1 VESKFLHVCHVWER
15 FWPIEIGG
23 VERYILWLSDY
34 LAITRKMNFSLITG
48 RTKILSLRQNIHKVD
63 YSGNLKVYRVGPTA
77 AGLVHSIW
85 ISTLKSVP
93 NFVNKMALASY
104 CHEAAK
110 WKNAKT
116 ADIFH
121 IHGVWSDLEYI
132 NMGVYLSYRFKKPLV
147 LTLHGGFVGDPM
159 LGGMPLESNT
169 VHDLL
174 FNRATAITTYS
185 KVALD
190 SLKRMGLGDKCH
202 FITNFVDSK
211 RFQNPLPNQ
220 AHKITIIY
228 VGRME
233 PLQTPELVVK
243 AFKHVHSLFPETKLL
258 LVGYGTLFA
267 YLQSLVK
274 TLGIEAAVSMVGQQ
288 TDVRPFLWKSD
299 IFVATNFGYIA
310 TLEAWA
316 AGLAVVAQNFGVLKE
331 TVEDKV
337 NGLLV
342 QEHDVDDLAKA
353 LIKLVQ
359 DEKFRRKLAA
369 NGLEKVSNYDIRATA
384 PKMATVYDLIKEK

>member
-1 VESKFLHVCHVWER
+1 LHVCHVWER

-34 LAITRKMNFSLITG
+34 LTITGKMNFSLITG
-48 RTKILSLRQNIHKVD
+48 RTKILSLRHNIHKVD
-63 YSGNLKVYRVGPTA
+63 YTGNLKVYRVGPTP
-77 AGLVHSIW
+77 AGLVHSFC
-85 ISTLKSVP
+85 ISTFKSVP
-93 NFVNKMALASY
+93 NFVDKMALASY
-104 CHEAAK
+104 CHEASK
-110 WKNAKT
+110 WKNAKV
-116 ADIFH
+116 ADIFQ
-121 IHGVWSDLEYI
+121 IHGVWSDLGYI
-132 NMGVYLSYRFKKPLV
+132 NIGVYLSSRFKKPLV

-159 LGGMPLESNT
+159 LGGMPLESDT

-174 FNRATAITTYS
+174 FNRTKAITTYS

-190 SLKRMGLGDKCH
+190 SLKNMGLGDKCH

-211 RFQNPLPNQ
+211 RFKNPSPNQ
-220 AHKITIIY
+220 AHDITIIY

-243 AFKHVHSLFPETKLL
+243 AFKQVHSLFPKTKLL

-359 DEKFRRKLAA
+359 DEKLRRKLAA
-369 NGLEKVSNYDIRATA
+369 NGLEKVSNYDIRAIA
-384 PKMATVYDLIKEK
+384 PKMANVYDLIKEK